1 MLLIHNLGDLKRR
14 TGTRLSTLP
23 KSIFGVEQ
31 KTVNFVRTWS
41 RLLDCQGQVYESGIP
56 SRAGVLRR
64 TFSVDVVDNCSG
76 PLVDAWLAD
85 HNPNKLEPSEKCF
98 GVRLRLQDP
107 LALEL
112 KFRFRIMLICSI
124 VLFGKARDTVTALL
138 FALNFRAKSQGRRV
152 FLWNPYTLLQLA
164 IGEVLPVEGV
174 FHLEA
179 SYPPIRNV
187 TTAYGNPLALEI
199 LGYPDAQRQ
208 VRYQEH
214 RFSRSEPLLVI
225 YLSQLAWLNEAPS
238 ERSLL
243 LLARCAESRL
253 EQRVEIFLHYSDR
266 DSVFQ
271 SPSDFPELVGLE
283 HLIRFDDSLRNLSTR
298 QVSVSA
304 LSSIGLDLLASE
316 VNHLVLIGDKNVSEG
331 APNSWRN
338 RELVRA
344 RDDVLKIGDG
354 PDVWMDELK
363 KRFATA
369 TL

>member
-1 MLLIHNLGDLKRR
+1 MRVL
-14 TGTRLSTLP
+14 
-23 KSIFGVEQ
+23 
-31 KTVNFVRTWS
+31 S
-41 RLLDCQGQVYESGIP
+41 RLLECESQVYESGIP
-56 SRAGVLRR
+56 SRVGVLRR
-64 TFSVDVVDNCSG
+64 AFSSNVKGECSS

-107 LALEL
+107 LALGL
-112 KFRFRIMLICSI
+112 KLRFRTMLIFSTFF
-124 VLFGKARDTVTALL
+124 FGGLRDSVTALI
-138 FALNFRAKSQGRRV
+138 FALNFRARSQGRRV
-152 FLWNPYTLLQLA
+152 FLWNPYTLLQVA
-164 IGEVLPVEGV
+164 IGEVVTVEGV

-187 TTAYGNPLALEI
+187 RTAYGNPLALDI

-225 YLSQLAWLNEAPS
+225 YMSQLAWLNEAPS
-238 ERSLL
+238 EKSLL
-243 LLARCAESRL
+243 LLARCAARRL

-266 DSVFQ
+266 DSVYRA
-271 SPSDFPELVGLE
+271 PADFPELAGLD

-316 VNHLVLIGDKNVSEG
+316 VNHLVLVGDKNISEG

-338 RELVRA
+338 REVVRA

-354 PDVWMDELK
+354 PDVWIDELK

-369 TL
+369 TS